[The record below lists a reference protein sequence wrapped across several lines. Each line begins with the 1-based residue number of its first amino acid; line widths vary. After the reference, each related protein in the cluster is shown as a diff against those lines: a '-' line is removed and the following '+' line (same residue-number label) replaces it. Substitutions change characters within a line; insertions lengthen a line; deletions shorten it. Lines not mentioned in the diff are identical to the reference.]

1 MRTGPVISQN
11 EQIYRDLIDEFKK
24 SEPNSDHI
32 EKCMTELKLDY
43 QSDQFAN
50 MERVLTAL
58 NFHFKAGDIPESQDN

>member
-50 MERVLTAL
+50 M
-58 NFHFKAGDIPESQDN
+58 